1 MNTNRS
7 LDHIVYAVSDLDL
20 ASKELEKKLGVAPI
34 FGGHHTTEGTK
45 NALIN
50 LQDGM
55 YLELIAIDHQHKN
68 IIQNR
73 WMGID
78 ILTKNQIT
86 RFALKSENLAKD
98 SITLKKYN
106 PIMGILKKGSRHTA
120 SGQVLQWELLMPLPT
135 PEVDLVPF
143 IIDWS
148 ESDTHPHEVLP
159 DMGCTLIEMYA
170 THPTPEKITP
180 ILEELKYD
188 LRIEKSNKTTIQI
201 TLDTPNGI
209 VHL

>member
-1 MNTNRS
+1 MNTNNS

-20 ASKELEKKLGVAPI
+20 ASKELEQKLGVAPI

-50 LQDGM
+50 LKDGM
-55 YLELIAIDHQHKN
+55 YLELIAIDHNNKN

-73 WMGID
+73 WMGVD
-78 ILTKNQIT
+78 LLTKNQIT
-86 RFALKSENLAKD
+86 RFALTSEDLAKD
-98 SITLKKYN
+98 SITLKKYD
-106 PIMGILKKGSRHTA
+106 PTMGVLKKGSRYTA
-120 SGQVLQWELLMPLPT
+120 SGHTLQWELLMPLPT
-135 PEVDLVPF
+135 PEVDLIPF
-143 IIDWS
+143 MLDWS
-148 ESDTHPHEVLP
+148 KSDTHPHKVLP

-180 ILEELKYD
+180 ILEALGYD
-188 LRIEKSNKTTIQI
+188 LRIEKSNQTTIHI